1 VVVNNGVE
9 AVGAVER
16 GSFDLVLMDV
26 QMPEMDGFEATKQIR
41 AREQTTGGHVPI
53 IAVTAHAMKG
63 DRERCLSA
71 GMDSYLSKP
80 IRAAELHQ
88 RIDEITAASGRSE
101 SPRPTSVAADDPWDW
116 STALATV
123 QGSEELLREII
134 EAFLEEA
141 PRQIVAMHE
150 AIKRTDAA
158 LLRRAAHTVKGAV
171 RYFGAQQAFD
181 LAMRLET
188 LASGGDLEAAIPAID
203 QLEREVERIKPLFA
217 SRLVSKA
224 EAVF

>member
-1 VVVNNGVE
+1 
-9 AVGAVER
+9 
-16 GSFDLVLMDV
+16 
-26 QMPEMDGFEATKQIR
+26 
-41 AREQTTGGHVPI
+41 
-53 IAVTAHAMKG
+53 
-63 DRERCLSA
+63 
-71 GMDSYLSKP
+71 
-80 IRAAELHQ
+80 
-88 RIDEITAASGRSE
+88 
-101 SPRPTSVAADDPWDW
+101 
-116 STALATV
+116 
-123 QGSEELLREII
+123 
-134 EAFLEEA
+134 
-141 PRQIVAMHE
+141 MHE

>member
-1 VVVNNGVE
+1 
-9 AVGAVER
+9 
-16 GSFDLVLMDV
+16 
-26 QMPEMDGFEATKQIR
+26 
-41 AREQTTGGHVPI
+41 
-53 IAVTAHAMKG
+53 VTAHAMKG

-71 GMDSYLSKP
+71 GMDSYISKP

-88 RIDEITAASGRSE
+88 RIEELA
-101 SPRPTSVAADDPWDW
+101 AADAGKAPDRAATATADTEWDW

-141 PRQIVAMHE
+141 PRQVAAMRE
-150 AIKRTDAA
+150 ALAGSDAA

-181 LAMRLET
+181 RAARLET
-188 LASGGDLEAAIPAID
+188 LAHDCELQAAPAAVEKLEEELARIMPLLSARLANKAA
-203 QLEREVERIKPLFA
+203 
-217 SRLVSKA
+217 
-224 EAVF
+224 AVP